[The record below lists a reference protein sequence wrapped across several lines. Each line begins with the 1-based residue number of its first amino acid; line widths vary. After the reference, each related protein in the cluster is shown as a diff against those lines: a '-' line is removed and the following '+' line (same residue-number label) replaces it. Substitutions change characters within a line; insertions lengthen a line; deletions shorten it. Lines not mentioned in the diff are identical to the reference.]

1 MLYIE
6 KKKKLKLIEERK
18 TIKNFQNLT
27 VNNNNGYFL

>member
-27 VNNNNGYFL
+27 VNNNNGYIL